1 MKTSNTTATTTTA
14 TKGLRRA
21 ALASLAALTVGAP
34 CCGGGDFGSPA
45 EVTELRVLAV
55 TADKPYAAPG
65 DTVTF
70 GLTYADAL
78 GSEPRPLSVMWIGGC
93 VNPIADDYLGCFAQF
108 PQSFAAGLVANQMVA
123 AEQSGVPNAVTFPMV
138 LREDIL
144 ETPLIAESGAPFSV
158 AYAFFIVCAGTI
170 QPTAADE
177 GVESFPLECI
187 EAGTGKKLG
196 AESFVV
202 GYTQVYVFADARPN
216 TNPPALGMKLDGAD
230 IPEDAESA
238 PVVEKCLVATSPQE
252 GGGCGQPAVDDC
264 KTYKV
269 QAIVEDVAEV
279 DPESSESSEPGG
291 PPVKEAIWIDYFT
304 DKGDITG
311 FRQLVNDPAT
321 GYKPEPA
328 TTFTPP
334 SEPGLVNL
342 WAVVHDAR
350 GGSSVIRRVV
360 RVE

>member
-1 MKTSNTTATTTTA
+1 MKMSTTTA
-14 TKGLRRA
+14 IPAKSFRRA

-108 PQSFAAGLVANQMVA
+108 PQSFAAGLVASQMVA
-123 AEQSGVPNAVTFPMV
+123 ADQSGVPNAVTFAMP

-144 ETPLIAESGAPFSV
+144 NTPLIAESGAPFSV

-170 QPTAADE
+170 QPTAVEE

-202 GYTQVYVFADARPN
+202 GYTQVYVFADGRPN
-216 TNPPALGMKLDGAD
+216 TNPPVLGMKLDGTD

-238 PVVEKCLVATSPQE
+238 PVVENCLVATSPQE
-252 GGGCGQPAVDDC
+252 GGGCGQPAAGDC

-279 DPESSESSEPGG
+279 DPESSKPGD

-311 FRQLVNDPAT
+311 FRQLVNDTVT

-334 SEPGLVNL
+334 AEPGLVNL